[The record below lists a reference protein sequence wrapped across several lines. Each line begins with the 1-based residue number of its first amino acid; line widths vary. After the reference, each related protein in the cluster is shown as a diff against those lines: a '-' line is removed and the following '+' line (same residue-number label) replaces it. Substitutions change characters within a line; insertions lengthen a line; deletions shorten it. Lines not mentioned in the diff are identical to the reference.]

1 MLRKVLE
8 FGAVLEHVCQVWGL
22 KVVVLEV
29 IWGGLWTSFWVS
41 LGKPLGGRSGCLSE
55 VVVGVSGEP
64 LGGRLGLCEGVHVE
78 RMLASLSLW
87 VSLGSPLGST
97 WAL

>member
-1 MLRKVLE
+1 M
-8 FGAVLEHVCQVWGL
+8 
-22 KVVVLEV
+22 
-29 IWGGLWTSFWVS
+29 S
-41 LGKPLGGRSGCLSE
+41 LGRPLGGRSGCLSE

-87 VSLGSPLGST
+87 VSLGSLLEVDLGLVKVSM
-97 WAL
+97 LSGC